1 MKRFTRRFCASQAGA
16 SAVEFAMVL
25 PIFVTMVLGTIQ
37 MAIVYY
43 QAGTVQHALE
53 ETAREVMIDPNMTL
67 SQIESSIEVRL
78 EALTSQ
84 QVSVT
89 YSVDTSGPVS
99 IAQVNA
105 SFTIEVV
112 IPFVPGFS
120 VPFDAETHIPLL
132 AS

>member
-1 MKRFTRRFCASQAGA
+1 MKGFTRRFSGSQGGA
-16 SAVEFAMVL
+16 SAVEFAMIL

-53 ETAREVMIDPNMTL
+53 ETAREVMIDPDMTL
-67 SQIESSIEVRL
+67 SQIETSIEARL
-78 EALTSQ
+78 EELTSQ

>member
-1 MKRFTRRFCASQAGA
+1 MKRLTTAFLGSRDGA
-16 SAVEFAMVL
+16 SAVEFAMIL
-25 PIFVTMVLGTIQ
+25 PLFVTMVLGTIQ
-37 MAIVYY
+37 MGIVYY

-53 ETAREVMIDPNMTL
+53 ETAREVMIDPAMTL
-67 SQIESSIEVRL
+67 SQIETSIEARL
-78 EALTSQ
+78 EELTSQ
-84 QVSVT
+84 QVTVT

>member
-1 MKRFTRRFCASQAGA
+1 MKRLATAFFASRDGA
-16 SAVEFAMVL
+16 SAVEFAMIL
-25 PIFVTMVLGTIQ
+25 PIFVTMVLGTLQ

-53 ETAREVMIDPNMTL
+53 ETAREVMIDPDMTL
-67 SQIESSIEVRL
+67 SQIESSIENRL
-78 EALTSQ
+78 EELTSQ
-84 QVSVT
+84 QATVT
-89 YSVDTSGPVS
+89 YSVDSSGPVS

-105 SFTIEVV
+105 SFTIQVV
-112 IPFVPGFS
+112 IPFVPRFS